1 MPGYLE
7 AFRAA
12 LLAKD
17 NTREHAELTLSRVT
31 AACRG
36 SGFKRLADLT
46 CEPVNRWL
54 KSQRE
59 SVTRFSVHTSN
70 HYLVA
75 LKNFGNWLVKAERIG
90 RNPFANL
97 TRLNAKVDVRH
108 QRRALTPSELT
119 RLIQTTSES
128 PSVFRGLNG
137 TDRAMLYLLAVTT
150 GLRVSELGSL
160 TAKSFDLDAVSP
172 TVTIAP
178 KDEKA
183 RRGATLPIRP
193 DIADKMRG
201 WLATRPALSQKLWPG
216 TWVEKAAKMIRA
228 DMMEAWTLW
237 LSESEDSDDRA
248 NRDASDFLK
257 EETSDGLAD
266 FHLLRHTFI
275 SMLAISG
282 VNPKVAQQLARH
294 STITLTMDRYT
305 HLPSEQLTRAV
316 GLLPDLSEPNLS
328 QTGITGPV
336 VLTTSPSV
344 PKVCQ
349 DFDSDCN
356 ALITLDEVFEF
367 LRELPDEEYPD
378 DLQDLMLFMMISN
391 R

>member
-36 SGFKRLADLT
+36 CGFKRLADLT

-54 KSQRE
+54 KSRRE

-75 LKNFGNWLVKAERIG
+75 LKNFGNWLVKAERMG

-97 TRLNAKVDVRH
+97 TRL
-108 QRRALTPSELT
+108 
-119 RLIQTTSES
+119 IQTTSKS

-183 RRGATLPIRP
+183 RRGQPCRFVPISPTRCGG
-193 DIADKMRG
+193 G
-201 WLATRPALSQKLWPG
+201 WLLDRHRFRSSARERGLRRPP
-216 TWVEKAAKMIRA
+216 R
-228 DMMEAWTLW
+228 
-237 LSESEDSDDRA
+237 
-248 NRDASDFLK
+248 
-257 EETSDGLAD
+257 
-266 FHLLRHTFI
+266 
-275 SMLAISG
+275 
-282 VNPKVAQQLARH
+282 
-294 STITLTMDRYT
+294 
-305 HLPSEQLTRAV
+305 
-316 GLLPDLSEPNLS
+316 
-328 QTGITGPV
+328 
-336 VLTTSPSV
+336 
-344 PKVCQ
+344 
-349 DFDSDCN
+349 
-356 ALITLDEVFEF
+356 
-367 LRELPDEEYPD
+367 
-378 DLQDLMLFMMISN
+378 
-391 R
+391 